1 MANGNA
7 IPSRAVVLR
16 LKAIQAYD
24 RWRLRRLK
32 RKHPGLHIDPSASTN
47 LAAARYDLAP
57 GAVLRIGAGVVTD
70 RLEGALHF
78 YVESGAEM
86 VIGERTWLR
95 TDVGAVHMVAFAGAR
110 MTIGEEGFMN
120 GCHVS
125 CKSELTTGRRVWI
138 GMGSRVF
145 DSDQHDMDADR
156 PEEAEPVTIG
166 DYCWVA
172 SDVTVLRG
180 VTIGEHSI
188 VGTRSLVTSN
198 IPAHT
203 LAFGSP
209 ARARGTVGDRS
220 SGR

>member
-1 MANGNA
+1 M
-7 IPSRAVVLR
+7 PSRAVVLR
-16 LKAIQAYD
+16 LKAIQAFD
-24 RWRLRRLK
+24 RWRLGRLK
-32 RKHPGLHIDPSASTN
+32 LRHPGLEIHPSASTN

-57 GAVLRIGAGVVTD
+57 GARLRIGAGVVTD
-70 RLEGALHF
+70 RLAGALHF
-78 YVESGAEM
+78 AVESGAEM
-86 VIGERTWLR
+86 LIGDRTWLR
-95 TDVGAVHMVAFAGAR
+95 TDIGPVHLIAFAGAR
-110 MTIGEEGFMN
+110 MALGAEGLIN
-120 GCHVS
+120 GCHLS

-145 DSDQHDMDADR
+145 DSDQHDMDAER
-156 PEEAEPVTIG
+156 PEVAEPITIG

-188 VGTRSLVTSN
+188 VGTRSLVTSD

-203 LAFGSP
+203 LAFGAP
-209 ARARGTVGDRS
+209 ARARGKVGDRS